1 LSKIEQILGRLIGY
15 IWESL
20 PQEFAKW
27 GCRITDERATLLYL
41 RFLVLQKFN
50 NLPYMPLEDMIRRT
64 IELLA

>member
-1 LSKIEQILGRLIGY
+1 MG
-15 IWESL
+15 L
-20 PQEFAKW
+20 PDYRRTRNSVVFATK
-27 GCRITDERATLLYL
+27 